1 MNRGGL
7 SGTLLI
13 AVATVVILILINALG
28 LLKPVGAV
36 VGLALKPVTAV
47 FSLGSSGKLSEE
59 NERLREEN
67 SQLKADAAKREEDL
81 RLNAALRSQLNF
93 VQSNNFKVVGA
104 DIISQDPTNY
114 KQFLTINKGSS
125 SGVQKGQT
133 VVSGGLLVGRIT
145 DTTPSTAKVYL
156 ITDFNSAVPV
166 LDQSTR
172 ASGVVRG
179 DRGFGLKLEMV
190 AQTDQLKEGDSII
203 TSGFG
208 GDYPKGLVV
217 GSVGAVNQKAA
228 DVFQSAAINPAVDF
242 RRLEEVFV
250 ITGTG

>member
-7 SGTLLI
+7 TGTVLI
-13 AVATVVILILINALG
+13 TVATVVILIIINAIG

-47 FSLGSSGKLSEE
+47 FSLGSSSKLSEE

-67 SQLKADAAKREEDL
+67 SQLRADAAKREEDL
-81 RLNAALRSQLNF
+81 RLNTALRNQLSF

-114 KQFLTINKGSS
+114 KQFLTIGKGSS
-125 SGVQKGQT
+125 SGIQKGQT
-133 VVSGGLLVGRIT
+133 VVSGGLLVGRVT
-145 DTTPSTAKVYL
+145 DTTPTTAKVYL
-156 ITDFNSAVPV
+156 ITDYNSAVPV
-166 LDQSTR
+166 LDQATR
-172 ASGVVRG
+172 ATGVIRG

-190 AQTDQLKEGDSII
+190 AQTDQLKPGDTVV

-208 GDYPKGLVV
+208 GEYQKGLVI
-217 GSVGAVNQKAA
+217 GTIGEVNQQAA
-228 DVFQSAAINPAVDF
+228 DVFQSASINPAVDF